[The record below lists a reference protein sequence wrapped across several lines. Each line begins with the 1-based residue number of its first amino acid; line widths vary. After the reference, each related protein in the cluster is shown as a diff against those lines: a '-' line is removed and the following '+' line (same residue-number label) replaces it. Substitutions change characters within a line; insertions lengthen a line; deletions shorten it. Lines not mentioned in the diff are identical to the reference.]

1 MSSGGVLCLV
11 TDRRRLAPDGPDCLD
26 RLIDLIERAAG
37 AGVNLVQIRESNLD
51 DRTLTEVVSRAV
63 ERTAPTQT
71 RVLVNDRVDV
81 AVSAGAAGVHLRH
94 DSCPAERV
102 GSLCPDGLLVGRS
115 VHTVDE
121 AERVAQSG
129 AVDYLIMGT
138 IFESVSKPGGAPVG
152 LGVLREVVGRVPLPV
167 LAIGGVTVGRAES
180 VARTGAAGIAAVG
193 EFAAAGSGSGL
204 ALDDVVSRFR
214 EAFDKGRSSSKEVGT
229 HV

>member
-1 MSSGGVLCLV
+1 M
-11 TDRRRLAPDGPDCLD
+11 APDCLD

-102 GSLCPDGLLVGRS
+102 RSLCPDGLLVGRS

-204 ALDDVVSRFR
+204 ALDRRSLPVSRGFR
-214 EAFDKGRSSSKEVGT
+214 QR
-229 HV
+229 

>member
-1 MSSGGVLCLV
+1 MTAG
-11 TDRRRLAPDGPDCLD
+11 RLAPDDSDCLD
-26 RLIDLIERAAG
+26 RLIDLIERAAQ

-51 DRTLTEVVSRAV
+51 DRTLTDVVSRAV
-63 ERTAPTQT
+63 ARTAPTET

-102 GSLCPDGLLVGRS
+102 RSLCPDGWLVGRS
-115 VHTVDE
+115 VHTVEE

-138 IFESVSKPGGAPVG
+138 IFESVSKPGGTPAG
-152 LGVLREVVGRVPLPV
+152 LGVLREVVGRVRLPV

-180 VARTGAAGIAAVG
+180 VARTGAAGIAATG
-193 EFAAAGSGSGL
+193 EFVGAGSESGP
-204 ALDDVVSRFR
+204 ALDDVVSGFR
-214 EAFDKGRSSSKEVGT
+214 RAFDKGRSPSKKVGT

>member
-11 TDRRRLAPDGPDCLD
+11 TDRRRLAPDRPGCLD

-102 GSLCPDGLLVGRS
+102 RSLCPDGWLVGRS

-138 IFESVSKPGGAPVG
+138 IFESVSKPGGTPVG
-152 LGVLREVVGRVPLPV
+152 LGVLRGVVGRVPLPV

-193 EFAAAGSGSGL
+193 EFAAAGSGSGP
-204 ALDDVVSRFR
+204 ALDDVVSGFR
-214 EAFDKGRSSSKEVGT
+214 EAFDKGRSPSKEVGT